1 MDHICNDFWRT
12 WRISKQGTKRGL
24 DSTIKLEIMW
34 NSSIK
39 KIKNWIIYQG
49 NCIQIIFTGKLTD
62 KSDVYAFG
70 VVLLEL
76 LLGRKPVEKLT
87 PSQCQSIVTWVCVVW
102 SD

>member
-12 WRISKQGTKRGL
+12 RRSSKQGTKRGL